1 MFSATLDKRLNKSN
15 TTVESRVDVVEL
27 LVRLR
32 LGREEHARRTLAR
45 WIEDNTHN
53 GGGDK

>member
-45 WIEDNTHN
+45 WIEDNTPN